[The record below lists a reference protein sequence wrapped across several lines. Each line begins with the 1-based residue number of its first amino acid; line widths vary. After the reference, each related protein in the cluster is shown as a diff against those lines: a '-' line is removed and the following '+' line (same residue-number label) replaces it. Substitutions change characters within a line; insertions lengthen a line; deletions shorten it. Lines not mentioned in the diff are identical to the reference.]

1 MKKLALSIALGLN
14 IVALPTL
21 AATEVATLTDFFSDK
36 GEVTTSDNYAVYET
50 ARQYVKTQEKVG
62 INTFEHKRVLTPT
75 DEQPVVRM
83 NRDTYYSMAI
93 VNVSEGATVT
103 LPEIP
108 EGKYMSMEV
117 ITEDHRIQA
126 MQYGS
131 GTFDLSTHT
140 GDHVYIIIRTDAT
153 FTEAEVREIQD
164 KMSIDAK
171 ATAEFTAPQVQEAS
185 FVKVEKDL
193 KAQMPKILKRDGAQA
208 TIGMFTDPEDES
220 KELFTEEKY
229 AVGAAIGWGG
239 AQMQDNIYEVSGNFP
254 ADTCHQATF
263 EDPENQ
269 AFWSV
274 TVYNKQGFMFA
285 DVANVSSN
293 TATKNADGTYTVSFG
308 CGDDAPNNI
317 ETKNDSGMFNLAFRH
332 YMPSQKI
339 RDGFRVL
346 PYVKVVK

>member
-21 AATEVATLTDFFSDK
+21 AATEVATLTDFFSDQ
-36 GEVTTSDNYAVYET
+36 GEVTTTENYAVYET
-50 ARQYVKTQEKVG
+50 ARQYVKVQENVG
-62 INTFEHKRVLTPT
+62 VNNFEHKRVLTPT
-75 DEQPVVRM
+75 NQQPVVRM
-83 NRDTYYSMAI
+83 NRDTYYSMAV

-131 GTFDLSTHT
+131 GTFDLSTHS
-140 GDHVYIIIRTDAT
+140 GDHVYVIVRTDAT
-153 FTEAEVREIQD
+153 FTEEEVHAIQD

-171 ATAEFTAPQVQEAS
+171 ATAEFMAPQVQKMP
-185 FVKVEKDL
+185 FEKIEKEL
-193 KAQMPKILKRDGAQA
+193 KTEMPKLLKRDGAQA
-208 TIGMFTDPEDES
+208 TFGMFTDPQDES
-220 KELFTEEKY
+220 KELFTKEKY

-239 AQMQDNIYEVSGNFP
+239 AQLQDNIYEVSGNFP

-274 TVYNKQGFMFA
+274 TVYNKQGFMFN

-317 ETKNDSGMFNLAFRH
+317 ESNNDSGVFNLAFRH
-332 YMPSQKI
+332 YIPSQKV

-346 PYVKVVK
+346 PYVKAVK

>member
-1 MKKLALSIALGLN
+1 MDYSCSFA
-14 IVALPTL
+14 
-21 AATEVATLTDFFSDK
+21 
-36 GEVTTSDNYAVYET
+36 
-50 ARQYVKTQEKVG
+50 
-62 INTFEHKRVLTPT
+62 
-75 DEQPVVRM
+75 
-83 NRDTYYSMAI
+83 YYSMAVI
-93 VNVSEGATVT
+93 NVSEGATVT

-140 GDHVYIIIRTDAT
+140 GDHVYIIVRTDAT

-164 KMSIDAK
+164 KMSIEAK
-171 ATAEFTAPQVQEAS
+171 ATAEFTAPQVQEVA
-185 FVKVEKDL
+185 FDKVEKDL
-193 KAQMPKILKRDGAQA
+193 KTQMPVILKRDGAQA
-208 TIGMFTDPEDES
+208 TFGMFTDPEDES
-220 KELFTEEKY
+220 KELFTKEKY

-317 ETKNDSGMFNLAFRH
+317 ETKNDSSMFNLAFRH
-332 YMPSQKI
+332 YIPSQKI

-346 PYVKVVK
+346 PYVKAVK